1 MTSKIL
7 HRFSREDEVG
17 YFAPKTWGFWRSLI
31 ACFCIFTIVGHWCEI
46 PYCMFMDH
54 FFGIVAD
61 DYAVWTDP
69 WYHPYW
75 VYGFGS
81 VAITFLIEPL
91 KESIVKRRKTLIG
104 ALLETLIICITMAAI
119 LELVIGLIIN
129 QPDPITGKF
138 PFWDN
143 STLPFNIFGQAW
155 LVNDIVIGII
165 AVVYVWVLYPL
176 VCEGFILLKDERRAN
191 IAFGIIVGVFGLCCA
206 ASYIQLN
213 FFM

>member
-1 MTSKIL
+1 MKKHIL
-7 HRFSREDEVG
+7 YKPTKEDEIG
-17 YFAPKTWGFWRSLI
+17 YFAPKTWGFWRSVI
-31 ACFCIFTIVGHWCEI
+31 ASFCIFTIVGHWLEI
-46 PYCMFMDH
+46 PYCMFMDY

-91 KESIVKRRKTLIG
+91 KESIVKRRRMLAG
-104 ALLETLIICITMAAI
+104 ALLETFITCVTIAAV
-119 LELVIGLIIN
+119 LELVIGLMIN
-129 QPDPITGKF
+129 QPDSTGKY

-143 STLPFNIFGQAW
+143 SGLPLNIFGQAW
-155 LVNDIVIGII
+155 LVNDIVIGFV
-165 AVVYVWVLYPL
+165 AVIYVWVLYPL
-176 VCEGFILLKDERRAN
+176 VCEGFILLKSERKAN
-191 IAFGIIVGVFGLCCA
+191 LVLAIIVIVFLGCCT

-213 FFM
+213 FFT

>member
-1 MTSKIL
+1 MKKHIL
-7 HRFSREDEVG
+7 YKPTKEEEIG
-17 YFAPKTWGFWRSLI
+17 YFSPKTWGFWRSVI
-31 ACFCIFTIVGHWCEI
+31 ASFCIFTIVGHWLEI
-46 PYCMFMDH
+46 PYCMFMDY

-91 KESIVKRRKTLIG
+91 KESIVKRRRTLAG
-104 ALLETLIICITMAAI
+104 ALLETFITCVTIAAV
-119 LELVIGLIIN
+119 LELVIGLMIN
-129 QPDPITGKF
+129 QPDSTGKY

-143 STLPFNIFGQAW
+143 SGLPLNIFGQAW
-155 LVNDIVIGII
+155 LVNDIVIGFV
-165 AVVYVWVLYPL
+165 AVIYVWVLYPL
-176 VCEGFILLKDERRAN
+176 VCEGFILLKSERKAN
-191 IAFGIIVGVFGLCCA
+191 LVLAIIVIVFLGCCT

-213 FFM
+213 FFT

>member
-1 MTSKIL
+1 MKKHIL
-7 HRFSREDEVG
+7 YKSTKEDEIG
-17 YFAPKTWGFWRSLI
+17 YFAPKTWGFWRSVI
-31 ACFCIFTIVGHWCEI
+31 ASFCIFTIVGHWLEI
-46 PYCMFMDH
+46 PYCMFMDY

-91 KESIVKRRKTLIG
+91 KESIVKRRRTLAG
-104 ALLETLIICITMAAI
+104 ALLETFITCVTIAAV
-119 LELVIGLIIN
+119 LELVIGLMIN
-129 QPDPITGKF
+129 QPDSTGKY

-143 STLPFNIFGQAW
+143 SGLPLNIFGQAW
-155 LVNDIVIGII
+155 LVNDIVIGFV
-165 AVVYVWVLYPL
+165 AVIYVWVLYPL
-176 VCEGFILLKDERRAN
+176 VCEGFILLKSERKAN
-191 IAFGIIVGVFGLCCA
+191 LVLAIIVIVFLGCCT

-213 FFM
+213 FFT

>member
-1 MTSKIL
+1 MKKHIL
-7 HRFSREDEVG
+7 YKPTKEDEIG
-17 YFAPKTWGFWRSLI
+17 YFAPKTWGFWRSVI
-31 ACFCIFTIVGHWCEI
+31 ASFCIFTIVGHWLEI
-46 PYCMFMDH
+46 PYCMFMDY

-91 KESIVKRRKTLIG
+91 KESIVKRRRTLAG
-104 ALLETLIICITMAAI
+104 ALLETFITCVTIAAV
-119 LELVIGLIIN
+119 LELVIGLMIN
-129 QPDPITGKF
+129 QPDSTGKY

-143 STLPFNIFGQAW
+143 SGLPFNIFGQAW
-155 LVNDIVIGII
+155 LVNDIVIGFV
-165 AVVYVWVLYPL
+165 AVIYVWVLYPL
-176 VCEGFILLKDERRAN
+176 VCEGFILLKSERKAN
-191 IAFGIIVGVFGLCCA
+191 LVLAIIVIVFLGCCT

-213 FFM
+213 FFT